1 MKRFETPEVDEDDN
15 ISPEVSKHLSDDP
28 ECPGK
33 GWSKPILVLVDDHEA
48 VDLLHL
54 VPKHIHQLLHKL
66 SVTLILR
73 LKIHYSH
80 KKDKKGFKGL

>member
-33 GWSKPILVLVDDHEA
+33 G
-48 VDLLHL
+48 
-54 VPKHIHQLLHKL
+54 
-66 SVTLILR
+66 
-73 LKIHYSH
+73 
-80 KKDKKGFKGL
+80 